1 MRQGGR
7 VHRLTRPWF
16 ARFQPAV
23 LGQVA
28 LVHRADVPLEVIDAE
43 EAHPTVERRV

>member
-1 MRQGGR
+1 M
-7 VHRLTRPWF
+7 HRLAGPWF
-16 ARFQPAV
+16 AGFQPAV

-43 EAHPTVERRV
+43 EAHPTVARRV